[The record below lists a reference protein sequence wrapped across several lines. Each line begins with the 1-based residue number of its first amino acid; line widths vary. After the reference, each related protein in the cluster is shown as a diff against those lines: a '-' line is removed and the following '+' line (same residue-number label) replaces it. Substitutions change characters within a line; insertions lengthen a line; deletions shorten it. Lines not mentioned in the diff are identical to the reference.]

1 MGFDGIM
8 HAIGMTLQVF
18 FLDLILSGDNAVLI
32 ALACRRLPQR
42 QMRQVILMGTGFAFF
57 LRVVLTTIVSFLL
70 TVPSLRLIGGLAL
83 MYIALKLLVDDEQH
97 QQDLA
102 SNDNAVDNH
111 ASDRLWS
118 TVGIVVVADLVMSMD
133 NVVALAA
140 VAQNN
145 MTFLI
150 FGLLLSIPLLMYGS
164 LFVTGLL
171 NRYPMLVPG
180 VAALLGWIAGDIA
193 VADPLIAEWVNTQS
207 PGLIV
212 IMPLLCAV
220 FVLLQSKI
228 VKEVRQAWGIND
240 QIAEKKSA
248 MSARLLAMAESAAT
262 VDDKPVAEP
271 APDAT
276 RSEPLGE
283 NNTGMQTEMPPAQ
296 VQTSVD
302 VPQQAITHA
311 PLSVPL
317 AATTTAPVDRE
328 QAEGDDVDD
337 QRENNDKEDDKE
349 DDEEEDEEED
359 EVTSSA
365 ISPEISGLLTRL
377 RENGLLIGGL
387 AITGLL
393 IFVFTHF
400 GQSFIPA
407 PAPLTQFE
415 CPGYTGKFSLYYKH
429 GGEKIQIRTGG
440 RVINGAVNY
449 GKLQWDTN
457 GDISKSIGFTLPEEI
472 MSDSGRSVQ
481 INVGSFR
488 QISCTRVD

>member
-140 VAQNN
+140 VAQDN

-248 MSARLLAMAESAAT
+248 MSARLLAMAE
-262 VDDKPVAEP
+262 P

-276 RSEPLGE
+276 TSESLTE
-283 NNTGMQTEMPPAQ
+283 QNAGMQTEIPPAQ
-296 VQTSVD
+296 LQTSVD

-311 PLSVPL
+311 PLDVPL
-317 AATTTAPVDRE
+317 SATTTAPVDRE

-481 INVGSFR
+481 INGGSFR